1 MRVLGLIPAR
11 GGSKG
16 VARKNVR
23 LLGGKPLVQWTID
36 AALGARALASVVVST
51 EDEEIASIGRRL
63 GASVPF
69 LRPME
74 LAADDTPTLP
84 VVQHAVHAL
93 EERGDRFDAI
103 CLLQP
108 TNPFRTSLEI
118 DTCVELLASSDA
130 DAVLTIRQVPPEYN
144 PHWVYFRERDGS
156 LRLSTGEAQ
165 PVARRQ
171 LLPAAFHREGSVY
184 VTRRDIVVGGSLYGS
199 RVIGYE
205 ILRPNTINIDT
216 PQDWLRAE
224 AMIQELVS

>member
-36 AALGARALASVVVST
+36 AALGARTLASVVVST

-93 EERGDRFDAI
+93 EKRGDRFDAI

-156 LRLSTGEAQ
+156 LRLSTGEPQ

-184 VTRRDIVVGGSLYGS
+184 VMRRDVVVGGSLYGS

-224 AMIQELVS
+224 AMTQELIS

>member
-16 VARKNVR
+16 IARKNVR

-36 AALGARALASVVVST
+36 AALAARALASVVVST
-51 EDEEIASIGRRL
+51 EDEEIALIGRSL

-69 LRPME
+69 IRPME

-84 VVQHAVHAL
+84 VVQHAVRAL
-93 EERGDRFDAI
+93 EQRGDRFDAI

-118 DTCVELLASSDA
+118 DACVELLASSDA

-156 LRLSTGEAQ
+156 LRLSTGEPQ

-171 LLPAAFHREGSVY
+171 LLPAAFHRDGSVY

-224 AMIQELVS
+224 AMVQELVS